1 MIGHGAKL
9 PRKRQQA
16 IAALIEAPTIREAA
30 GIVGIG
36 EATLFRWL
44 QDTDFQSAYRDAK
57 RRVVDQAI
65 TNIQKI
71 SGQAVETLK
80 SIMTDR
86 DMPASTRVACA
97 KAILG
102 TAIKMVEL
110 ENLTS
115 RIETLEEFILK
126 RGENHEYKKSNQGA

>member
-9 PRKRQQA
+9 PRKKQQA
-16 IAALIEAPTIREAA
+16 IAALIEAPTIKEAA

-44 QDTDFQSAYRDAK
+44 QDTDFQIAYRDAK

-65 TNIQKI
+65 TRIQRI

-80 SIMTDR
+80 NIMIDN
-86 DMPASTRVACA
+86 DMPASSRVTAA
-97 KAILG
+97 RAVLDMSVKA
-102 TAIKMVEL
+102 VEL

-115 RIETLEEFILK
+115 RIEAIEEKAINGG
-126 RGENHEYKKSNQGA
+126 RYHEYKKSN

>member
-44 QDTDFQSAYRDAK
+44 QDSGFQEVYRETKQRIVSHAVTQLQRASGNAVKVLTDVMNDEDKPASSRVTAAK
-57 RRVVDQAI
+57 TVLDMAVKAVEIENLEARI
-65 TNIQKI
+65 TDLERLIQK
-71 SGQAVETLK
+71 
-80 SIMTDR
+80 
-86 DMPASTRVACA
+86 
-97 KAILG
+97 
-102 TAIKMVEL
+102 
-110 ENLTS
+110 N
-115 RIETLEEFILK
+115 
-126 RGENHEYKKSNQGA
+126 

>member
-44 QDTDFQSAYRDAK
+44 QDIDFQSAYRDAK
-57 RRVVDQAI
+57 RRIVEQAI
-65 TNIQKI
+65 ANIQRA
-71 SGQAVETLK
+71 SGEAVQTLK
-80 SIMTDR
+80 SIMTDNS
-86 DMPASTRVACA
+86 MPASSRVACA
-97 KAILG
+97 KAILD
-102 TAIKMVEL
+102 TAAKAVEL
-110 ENLTS
+110 ENLTA
-115 RIETLEEFILK
+115 RIPLLIFQVTSTAILVAK
-126 RGENHEYKKSNQGA
+126 I